1 MKLSIVSIAVLA
13 LSTAALAQTAA
24 TPTTA
29 PQNINARKENQQ
41 DRVAQGIK
49 SGQLT
54 AGETT
59 KIEKNESAIN
69 HEERDM
75 RKLDNG
81 KLTGADRATLQQ
93 QQNSVSKQIYTDKH
107 NTATQPKANG
117 PINDRKENQQDRI
130 AQGVKSG
137 SLTPS
142 ETAKLESKQASINH
156 EERNMRAADNGHLTG
171 QDKAALNQRQN
182 NQSKAIYKD
191 KHNGKAR

>member
-1 MKLSIVSIAVLA
+1 MKLSLVSIAVLA

-24 TPTTA
+24 TTTPA
-29 PQNINARKENQQ
+29 PQNINGRKENQQ
-41 DRVAQGIK
+41 DRVAQGIQ

-54 AGETT
+54 AGETS
-59 KIEKNESAIN
+59 KIEKNESSIN

-81 KLTGADRATLQQ
+81 KLTSADRATLQQ

-107 NTATQPKANG
+107 NAATQPKANG
-117 PINDRKENQQDRI
+117 PIDRKENQQDRI

-156 EERNMRAADNGHLTG
+156 EEHNMRAADNGHLTG
-171 QDKAALNQRQN
+171 QDKAALNKRQN

-191 KHNGKAR
+191 KHNGKER